1 MSHLERPNRTSTSS
15 AGSVASP
22 VILVLRDALT
32 SPARPA
38 TPRRRRR
45 PMQDVKERVALSSVA
60 VSAGLT
66 AAKAVVGALSGSLA
80 ILSEAAHSLIA
91 LAATSMTYFAI
102 RISGKP
108 ADAEHH
114 YGHGKVESVAALIE
128 TGLLFVLSVAVIVEA
143 ARRLSGAREQAVEA
157 TAAAFLVIALSIAVD
172 FFRSRLLYRV
182 AAETSSEALEADGLH
197 FRSDMWS
204 SLAVLAGLAGVAAGY
219 PWADS
224 AAAIVVA
231 VFVCLAGWR
240 LGRRTVETLTDTA
253 PEGVA
258 ERIAALGRRVPGVVA
273 IERVR
278 ARPVGPNLFVDLAV
292 AISRTL
298 PLDRVAAIKDEVA
311 RAIRAELP
319 NAEATITTN
328 PRALSNETMLD
339 RIMVIARNRALAVH
353 HVTVYSI
360 GGRLAV
366 SLDLEVDGSLGLN
379 AAHEVASGLEGAVR
393 AELGPEVEVE
403 THIEPLQ
410 TDRLAGRDTPPERVA
425 EVRAALAE
433 LAARIG
439 HLGEVHDVRVRAAAD
454 GEIVNFHCRVDP
466 SLTVREVH
474 EKVDEVEREL
484 RRRWPSIK
492 RVIGH
497 AEPNT
502 EM

>member
-1 MSHLERPNRTSTSS
+1 
-15 AGSVASP
+15 
-22 VILVLRDALT
+22 
-32 SPARPA
+32 
-38 TPRRRRR
+38 
-45 PMQDVKERVALSSVA
+45 MQDLKERVALGSA
-60 VSAGLT
+60 GVSAGLT
-66 AAKAVVGALSGSLA
+66 AAKAVVGLASGSLA
-80 ILSEAAHSLIA
+80 ILSEAAHSLID
-91 LAATSMTYFAI
+91 LAATSMTFFAI

-143 ARRLSGAREQAVEA
+143 GRRLAGAREHAVAA
-157 TAAAFLVIALSIAVD
+157 TIAAFIVIAVSVVVD

-197 FRSDMWS
+197 FSSDMWS
-204 SLAVLAGLAGVAAGY
+204 SLAVLVGLAGVAAGF

-231 VFVCLAGWR
+231 IFVCLAGWR

-253 PEGVA
+253 PEGIA
-258 ERIAALGRRVPGVVA
+258 ERIATLGRRVPGVVA
-273 IERVR
+273 VEQVR
-278 ARPVGPNLFVDLAV
+278 ARPVGPNLFVDVAL

-298 PLDRVAAIKDEVA
+298 PLDRVTAIKDEVA
-311 RAIRAELP
+311 RAIRADLP

-328 PRALSNETMLD
+328 PRALDDETVLE

-353 HVTVYSI
+353 HVTVHAI
-360 GGRLAV
+360 GGKLAV
-366 SLDLEVDGSLGLN
+366 SLDLEVDGALGLS
-379 AAHEVASGLEGAVR
+379 AAHEVASGLEQAVR

-410 TDRLAGRDTPPERVA
+410 TDRLAGRDTPPGRVA
-425 EVRAALAE
+425 EVRAALAD
-433 LAARIG
+433 LAAQIG
-439 HLGEVHDVRVRAAAD
+439 LLGEVHDVRVRETAD
-454 GEIVNFHCRVDP
+454 GEIVNFHCQVDP
-466 SLTVREVH
+466 SLTVHEVH
-474 EKVDEVEREL
+474 EKVDDVERGL

-497 AEPNT
+497 AEPAGRG
-502 EM
+502 E

>member
-1 MSHLERPNRTSTSS
+1 
-15 AGSVASP
+15 
-22 VILVLRDALT
+22 
-32 SPARPA
+32 
-38 TPRRRRR
+38 
-45 PMQDVKERVALSSVA
+45 MQDVKERVALGSVA
-60 VSAGLT
+60 ISAGLT
-66 AAKAVVGALSGSLA
+66 LAKAVVGLASGSLA
-80 ILSEAAHSLIA
+80 ILSEAAHSLID
-91 LAATSMTYFAI
+91 LAATSMTFFAI

-143 ARRLSGAREQAVEA
+143 GRRLLGAGEHAVAA
-157 TAAAFLVIALSIAVD
+157 TAAAFMVIGVSVLVD

-204 SLAVLAGLAGVAAGY
+204 SLAVLAGLAGVAAGF

-253 PEGVA
+253 PEGIA
-258 ERIAALGRRVPGVVA
+258 ERIAAIGRRVPGVVA

-278 ARPVGPNLFVDLAV
+278 ARPVGPNLFVDVEL

-298 PLDRVAAIKDEVA
+298 PLDRVSAIKDEVA
-311 RAIRAELP
+311 HAIRAELP

-328 PRALSNETMLD
+328 PRALSDETVLE

-353 HVTVYSI
+353 HITVHAI
-360 GGRLAV
+360 GGKLAV
-366 SLDLEVDGSLGLN
+366 SLDLEVDGALGLN
-379 AAHEVASGLEGAVR
+379 AAHEIASGLEQAVR
-393 AELGPEVEVE
+393 AELGTDVEVE

-410 TDRLAGRDTPPERVA
+410 TDRLAGRDMSADRVG

-433 LAARIG
+433 IAGNIG
-439 HLGEVHDVRVRAAAD
+439 LIGEVHDVRVRETAE

-466 SLTVREVH
+466 ALTVHEVH

-484 RRRWPSIK
+484 RRKWPSIK

-497 AEPNT
+497 AEPKGRG
-502 EM
+502 E

>member
-1 MSHLERPNRTSTSS
+1 
-15 AGSVASP
+15 
-22 VILVLRDALT
+22 
-32 SPARPA
+32 
-38 TPRRRRR
+38 
-45 PMQDVKERVALSSVA
+45 MQDVKERVALGSVA

-66 AAKAVVGALSGSLA
+66 LAKAVVGLASGSLA
-80 ILSEAAHSLIA
+80 ILSEAAHSLID

-143 ARRLSGAREQAVEA
+143 VRRLMGAREHAVTA
-157 TAAAFLVIALSIAVD
+157 TVAAFLVIAISVGVD

-182 AAETSSEALEADGLH
+182 AGETSSEALEADALH

-204 SLAVLAGLAGVAAGY
+204 SLAVLVGLAGVAAGL

-224 AAAIVVA
+224 AAAVVVA
-231 VFVCLAGWR
+231 AFVCLAGWR
-240 LGRRTVETLTDTA
+240 LGRRTVDTLTDTA
-253 PEGVA
+253 PEGIA
-258 ERIAALGRRVPGVVA
+258 ERIAAIARRVSGVVA

-278 ARPVGPNLFVDLAV
+278 ARPVGPNLFVDVAL

-298 PLDRVAAIKDEVA
+298 PLDRVTAIKEEVA

-328 PRALSNETMLD
+328 PRALSDETVLE

-353 HVTVYSI
+353 HVTVHAI
-360 GGRLAV
+360 GGKLAV
-366 SLDLEVDGSLGLN
+366 SLDLEVDGALGLN
-379 AAHEVASGLEGAVR
+379 AAHEVASGLEQAVR

-410 TDRLAGRDTPPERVA
+410 TDRAAGRDTAGERIA
-425 EVRAALAE
+425 EVSEALAQIAGE
-433 LAARIG
+433 IG
-439 HLGEVHDVRVRAAAD
+439 LIGEVHDVRVRETAD
-454 GEIVNFHCRVDP
+454 GEIVNFHCQVDP
-466 SLTVREVH
+466 SLTVYEVH
-474 EKVDEVEREL
+474 EKVDEVERGL

-497 AEPNT
+497 AEPK
-502 EM
+502 